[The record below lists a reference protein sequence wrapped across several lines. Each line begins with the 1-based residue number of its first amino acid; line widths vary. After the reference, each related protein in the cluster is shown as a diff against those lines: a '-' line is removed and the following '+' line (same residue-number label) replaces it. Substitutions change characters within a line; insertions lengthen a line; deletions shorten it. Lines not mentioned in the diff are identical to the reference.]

1 MHISNWIGITS
12 FHLLIYTAM
21 YIPDYDFIW
30 GHISEDFSDNVQ
42 ICAILQVRFD
52 YECPKSSTSRK
63 RYVQI
68 RIGAR
73 FFFEPLMIRI
83 AIKKLKKY

>member
-1 MHISNWIGITS
+1 
-12 FHLLIYTAM
+12 M
-21 YIPDYDFIW
+21 YIPDYDFIR
-30 GHISEDFSDNVQ
+30 GHFSENFSENVQ

-52 YECPKSSTSRK
+52 YECPKSTTSSE

-73 FFFEPLMIRI
+73 FFFEPLIRVAI
-83 AIKKLKKY
+83 AIEKLKNNSALNQIFENN